1 MSFRSM
7 VMLLIAA
14 SVVAFVPSCLPS
26 HGLSVEDYDT
36 VLTGYIPGTPFTSYR
51 TYAMPDTIVYVGDD
65 TDKLLGRSYDA
76 LILSM
81 IARNLEARGFRR
93 IVDTLQETPDVMVY
107 VAGTAS
113 SFTSYYSSW
122 NDYWD
127 GYWGWGWGPYYPP
140 YWGPSYGSAT
150 YNIGRI
156 NIDMVDRGI
165 AVGRLD
171 NPIVWSGSLSGLLAG
186 TISRV
191 YLTTKINQLFEQSP
205 YLVTGGVQ

>member
-1 MSFRSM
+1 MLCRS
-7 VMLLIAA
+7 IAA
-14 SVVAFVPSCLPS
+14 VMITALLATVVPSCVPS

-36 VLTGYIPGTPFTSYR
+36 VLTGYIPGTSFSSIR
-51 TYAMPDTIVYVGDD
+51 TYAMPDTIVHVGDD
-65 TDKLLGRSYDA
+65 TDKLLGRTYDA
-76 LILSM
+76 MILAT
-81 IARNLEARGFRR
+81 IASNLEVRGFRR

-140 YWGPSYGSAT
+140 YWGPSYGSVT
-150 YNIGRI
+150 YNVGRI
-156 NIDMVDRGI
+156 NLDMVDRGI
-165 AVGRLD
+165 AIGGRT
-171 NPIVWSGSLSGLLAG
+171 NPIIWSGSLSGLLAG
-186 TISRV
+186 TISRR

-205 YLVTGGVQ
+205 YLVAGGVQ